1 MDPEPP
7 PANQHNLFAQ
17 GLKKRIQSVLPTQRW
32 RLWAGSGLALLIVV
46 TGASLVMRKRSIEA
60 YVTADVITI
69 ESPIDG
75 IVAEERINAGDLF
88 QPNQTIIR
96 IKAARDD
103 ETELREHEL
112 RLFNINTELKAL
124 EEELKIFAEVHLNRL
139 RVRIDQAERNLKEVN
154 AQLKH
159 YRTQTNR
166 YEQLNALGAISQDKL
181 SEARAKQEGYQQRSR
196 NEQQIVD
203 KLKLELDQ
211 VLLDPSASRSSLN
224 QSSRQMEIM
233 DIEFLRNLSLRQ
245 SLTQKKER
253 LEEDW
258 EEASAKANF
267 TYAPNFPGMVLTSRF
282 SVGDEVMDGN
292 TLLTIVNC
300 ADLKVEALFESSKI
314 RTLQVGQTVIVEW
327 PRNNERTTG
336 TIVSFRGEQGINGL
350 ETSGVAKFRPA
361 HVDRTRAIIA
371 IPTKEAQQQQCRLGE
386 RVRVEL

>member
-1 MDPEPP
+1 
-7 PANQHNLFAQ
+7 
-17 GLKKRIQSVLPTQRW
+17 
-32 RLWAGSGLALLIVV
+32 
-46 TGASLVMRKRSIEA
+46 MRKRSIEA

>member
-1 MDPEPP
+1 
-7 PANQHNLFAQ
+7 
-17 GLKKRIQSVLPTQRW
+17 
-32 RLWAGSGLALLIVV
+32 
-46 TGASLVMRKRSIEA
+46 
-60 YVTADVITI
+60 
-69 ESPIDG
+69 
-75 IVAEERINAGDLF
+75 
-88 QPNQTIIR
+88 
-96 IKAARDD
+96 
-103 ETELREHEL
+103 
-112 RLFNINTELKAL
+112 
-124 EEELKIFAEVHLNRL
+124 
-139 RVRIDQAERNLKEVN
+139 
-154 AQLKH
+154 
-159 YRTQTNR
+159 
-166 YEQLNALGAISQDKL
+166 
-181 SEARAKQEGYQQRSR
+181 
-196 NEQQIVD
+196 
-203 KLKLELDQ
+203 
-211 VLLDPSASRSSLN
+211 
-224 QSSRQMEIM
+224 M

-245 SLTQKKER
+245 TLTHKKER

>member
-124 EEELKIFAEVHLNRL
+124 EKELKIFAEVHLNRL

-154 AQLKH
+154 A
-159 YRTQTNR
+159 
-166 YEQLNALGAISQDKL
+166 
-181 SEARAKQEGYQQRSR
+181 
-196 NEQQIVD
+196 
-203 KLKLELDQ
+203 
-211 VLLDPSASRSSLN
+211 
-224 QSSRQMEIM
+224 
-233 DIEFLRNLSLRQ
+233 
-245 SLTQKKER
+245 
-253 LEEDW
+253 
-258 EEASAKANF
+258 
-267 TYAPNFPGMVLTSRF
+267 
-282 SVGDEVMDGN
+282 
-292 TLLTIVNC
+292 
-300 ADLKVEALFESSKI
+300 
-314 RTLQVGQTVIVEW
+314 
-327 PRNNERTTG
+327 
-336 TIVSFRGEQGINGL
+336 
-350 ETSGVAKFRPA
+350 
-361 HVDRTRAIIA
+361 
-371 IPTKEAQQQQCRLGE
+371 
-386 RVRVEL
+386 